1 MYTLSPWF
9 SLMIIWINYNVF
21 SNFVIRNMVR
31 KTRLNMIDQYYF
43 IPYEY
48 NLSPHSVQI
57 FYTVDFLLLGDAKNP
72 RNINVQSV

>member
-21 SNFVIRNMVR
+21 SNFVIRNMVG

-48 NLSPHSVQI
+48 NLSPQI
-57 FYTVDFLLLGDAKNP
+57 FYTLDFLLLGDAKNP